1 MSALSLNV
9 TVAPGDDR
17 TIEITGP
24 DGQVWT
30 VRATGGTGSAP
41 AAAASVDTSAD
52 TSDVQG
58 IVDRWNKFAP
68 GNNAPAVL
76 AKGNELGYESVAPE
90 PRQKGSEPPAY
101 VRLVAKNTKGQ
112 RVVGF
117 VNTASMVVN
126 GAAARAVVKDLPGAT
141 LRKNGDVAFSVDE
154 LSACAGA
161 LAALLAS

>member
-1 MSALSLNV
+1 VSALGLNV

-41 AAAASVDTSAD
+41 AAAASVDTSA
-52 TSDVQG
+52 VQG

-101 VRLVAKNTKGQ
+101 IRLVAKNTKGQ

-126 GAAARAVVKDLPGAT
+126 GAAARAVVKDLPGAA

-154 LSACAGA
+154 LSTCAGA

>member
-24 DGQVWT
+24 DGQTWT
-30 VRATGGTGSAP
+30 VRATGGAGNGPVA
-41 AAAASVDTSAD
+41 DTSAD
-52 TSDVQG
+52 TSVVDA

-101 VRLVAKNTKGQ
+101 IRLVAKNTKGQ

-117 VNTASMVVN
+117 VNTATMVIN
-126 GAAARAVVKDLPGAT
+126 GAAARAVVKDLPGAV
-141 LRKNGDVAFSVDE
+141 LRKNGDVAFSVDD